1 MKKIIMAIAAS
12 GMLILG
18 GCVTQEKA
26 DNKQEK
32 QATQKKEPTNT
43 KNFMIALDQA
53 VYTDERSPGE
63 AKHDKILRLKLTVKN
78 NAIESDTFDSTKLKI
93 TDKNGKTLRVYP
105 YDNMIENLDKGET
118 KTGYAYFVATGDQPY
133 QMTYTN
139 RIKESF
145 QWNIPTVK

>member
-1 MKKIIMAIAAS
+1 MAIAAS

-18 GCVTQEKA
+18 GCAAQEKA
-26 DNKQEK
+26 YSKQEK
-32 QATQKKEPTNT
+32 QTTHKKEPTDT

-63 AKHDKILRLKLTVKN
+63 AKQDKILRLKLTVKN

-93 TDKNGKTLRVYP
+93 IDKNGKPLRVYP

-118 KTGYAYFVATGDQPY
+118 KTGYAYFIATGNQPY

>member
-12 GMLILG
+12 GILILG
-18 GCVTQEKA
+18 GCVTEAKP
-26 DNKQEK
+26 DSKPEK
-32 QATQKKEPTNT
+32 QTTKKEPTNT

-63 AKHDKILRLKLTVKN
+63 AKQDKILRLKLTVKN
-78 NAIESDTFDSTKLKI
+78 NAIEPDTFDSTKLQI

-105 YDNMIENLDKGET
+105 YDNMIENLNKGET
-118 KTGYAYFVATGDQPY
+118 KTGYAYFIATDNQPY
-133 QMTYTN
+133 RMTYVN